1 MSDMDID
8 TRPLTLRAED
18 LPDPQSLLI
27 DLGNLL
33 RDIQSDAEDVRG
45 IATREM
51 GHRRLTGRAVDLFE
65 ESGRAI
71 DLHERL
77 TQVLRAAGRL

>member
-1 MSDMDID
+1 MNDADAQ
-8 TRPLTLRAED
+8 PLKLRADD
-18 LPDPQSLLI
+18 LPDPQALLI
-27 DLGNLL
+27 DLGALL
-33 RDIQSDAEDVRG
+33 RDIQDDAEDVRG

-65 ESGRAI
+65 ESGRAR

-77 TQVLRAAGRL
+77 TRALRAAGRL